1 MNEEDLFPGD
11 DYRPKEPSPRE
22 RAVRELH
29 GLLAPYPLKATEPQR
44 AEDRRRWV
52 MHLRPDGA
60 MASVEAFS
68 ESYIRVSWSFD
79 GGLPASRIFM
89 TAIEACGF
97 IVAAFVQHN
106 MPLALSIPTKPPG
119 RKKEQAMPQTR
130 FPFNG

>member
-1 MNEEDLFPGD
+1 MSEEELFQGD

-22 RAVRELH
+22 KAVRELH
-29 GLLAPYPLKATEPQR
+29 ALIGGYNLRATEPIR

-52 MHLRPDGA
+52 FHLKPDDA
-60 MASVEAFS
+60 MATVEVFS

-79 GGLPASRIFM
+79 GGLPSSRTYM

-97 IVAAFVQHN
+97 IVAAFVN
-106 MPLALSIPTKPPG
+106 KDMRLALSIPVKPPG
-119 RKKEQAMPQTR
+119 EKKAKPQPQAR